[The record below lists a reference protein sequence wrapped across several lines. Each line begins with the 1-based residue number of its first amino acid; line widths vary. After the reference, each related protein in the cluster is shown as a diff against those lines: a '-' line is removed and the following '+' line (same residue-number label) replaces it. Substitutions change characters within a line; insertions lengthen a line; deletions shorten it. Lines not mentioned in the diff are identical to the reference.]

1 MAGPGA
7 RIVDRVGVAVIP
19 DTSKFLPSLKKYLA
33 RIEHQLRVDVQIG
46 VDPDGLSAKAKAAV
60 ARAERSAGDI
70 EVYTNIDTKG
80 LATKVAA
87 ASLRAQRSARPV
99 KIPVEIESSGME
111 RALANMQ
118 GSVGSL
124 GGGMNPAV
132 LGAIAALLPF
142 IGGLIAALPA
152 LIMSIAA
159 PIAVIVAGFEGIKR
173 AAQDMAL
180 PFAQMRATLA
190 ATFEKSLTPAFA
202 MLAGLLPKITPQ
214 LQQIAIALSGAFTA
228 AVGYLT
234 SPQGLALLQS
244 VLAGV
249 AAGVEAL
256 KPLIG
261 PMIAAF
267 LQVADVGMK
276 GLIDAAPFLIE
287 ALTMVSAMFGRMAQ
301 DGTLQQAVQG
311 FGLMLSAILLLIG
324 GFAALLAWL
333 SAGYLKLVEF
343 GAGVASAVNV
353 AITWISTLPGRAAAA
368 IGAFIAG
375 LTSGGRRAMDGLVS
389 ALPPGIARAVGILAT
404 LPGRVIGVLAG
415 LASAAFASGASLVQG
430 LINGIMSRIG
440 AVAAA
445 ASAVAAR
452 VRAFFPGS
460 PVKEGPLTSWN
471 NGGAGKRLGGL
482 LADGLDASQ
491 AAVAAASARMASAVS
506 VGSVSTYIGS
516 SSSSAAGLDPGT
528 IRAALDGATLRLG
541 PVDSITREVTAQ
553 LVTAYSRSV

>member
-70 EVYTNIDTKG
+70 EVYTDLDSKG
-80 LATKVAA
+80 LTTKVAA

-99 KIPVEIESSGME
+99 KIPVEIESSGLE

-132 LGAIAALLPF
+132 LGAIAALLPL

-152 LIMSIAA
+152 LIVSIAG

-173 AAQDMAL
+173 AAQDVAL
-180 PFAQMRATLA
+180 PFAQMRSDLA
-190 ATFEKSLTPAFA
+190 ATFEKSLAPAFA
-202 MLAGLLPKITPQ
+202 MLADLLPKITPQ
-214 LQQIAIALSGAFTA
+214 LQEIVIALSGAFTA

-244 VLAGV
+244 VLGGV
-249 AAGVEAL
+249 AAAVEAL
-256 KPLIG
+256 TPLIG
-261 PMIAAF
+261 PMIDVF

-287 ALTMVSAMFGRMAQ
+287 ALTMVSEMFGRMAQ

-324 GFAALLAWL
+324 EFAALLAWL
-333 SAGYLKLVEF
+333 SVGYLKFAEF
-343 GAGVASAVNV
+343 GAGVASAVTV
-353 AITWISTLPGRAAAA
+353 AITWISALPGRAAAA
-368 IGAFIAG
+368 IGAFVAG

-389 ALPPGIARAVGILAT
+389 ALPSGVARAVGILAT
-404 LPGRVIGVLAG
+404 LPGRIV
-415 LASAAFASGASLVQG
+415 GALGNLGSLLYAKGAQLIQG
-430 LINGIMSRIG
+430 LIDGIMSKISAIG
-440 AVAAA
+440 SAMSGVASKIAG
-445 ASAVAAR
+445 
-452 VRAFFPGS
+452 FFPGS

-471 NGGAGKRLGGL
+471 NGGAGKRLGGM

-506 VGSVSTYIGS
+506 VGSVSMDVGS
-516 SSSSAAGLDPGT
+516 SASSAAGLDPAV
-528 IRAALDGATLRLG
+528 IRAALDGSRLELTG
-541 PVDSITREVTAQ
+541 VDRITGHMSAR
-553 LVTAYSRSV
+553 LVGAIGRV

>member
-70 EVYTNIDTKG
+70 EVHTDIDSKG

-132 LGAIAALLPF
+132 LGAIAALLPL

-152 LIMSIAA
+152 LIVSIAA

-173 AAQDMAL
+173 AAQDVAL
-180 PFAQMRATLA
+180 PFAQMRTTLA
-190 ATFEKSLTPAFA
+190 ATFEKSLAPAFA
-202 MLAGLLPKITPQ
+202 MLAGILPKITPQ
-214 LQQIAIALSGAFTA
+214 LQQIAIALSGAFTT

-244 VLAGV
+244 VLGGV
-249 AAGVEAL
+249 ATAVEAL
-256 KPLIG
+256 TPLIG
-261 PMIAAF
+261 PMIDAF

-287 ALTMVSAMFGRMAQ
+287 ALTMVFDMFGRMAQ
-301 DGTLQQAVQG
+301 DGTLQQAVKG

-333 SAGYLKLVEF
+333 SAGYMKLSEF
-343 GAGVASAVNV
+343 GAGVASAVTV
-353 AITWISTLPGRAAAA
+353 AITWISALPGRAAAA
-368 IGAFIAG
+368 IGAFVAG

-389 ALPPGIARAVGILAT
+389 ALPSGVARAVGILAT
-404 LPGRVIGVLAG
+404 LPGRIV
-415 LASAAFASGASLVQG
+415 GALGNLGSLLYAKGAQLIQG
-430 LINGIMSRIG
+430 LIDGIMSKISAIG
-440 AVAAA
+440 SAMSGVASKIAG
-445 ASAVAAR
+445 
-452 VRAFFPGS
+452 FFPGS

-471 NGGAGKRLGGL
+471 NGGAGKRLGGM

-506 VGSVSTYIGS
+506 VGSVSMDVGS
-516 SSSSAAGLDPGT
+516 SASSAAGLDPAV
-528 IRAALDGATLRLG
+528 IRAALDGSRLELTG
-541 PVDSITREVTAQ
+541 VDRITGHMSAR
-553 LVTAYSRSV
+553 LVGAIGRV